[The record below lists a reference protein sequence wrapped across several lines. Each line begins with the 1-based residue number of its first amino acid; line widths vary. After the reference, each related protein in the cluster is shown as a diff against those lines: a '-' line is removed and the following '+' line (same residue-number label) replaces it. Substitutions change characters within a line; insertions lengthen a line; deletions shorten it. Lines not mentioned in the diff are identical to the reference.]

1 MKTKFTFLL
10 CLFLLIAPAC
20 DTSLNVTLYT
30 ADVFDDSKALKT
42 RATVTTEFSEDEE
55 DQIIALLKENFT
67 GAKNFRKEKVGYS
80 EHLKFDYEMDIV
92 DDQVKDKY
100 VAKNLMTLV
109 LTADSG
115 GTIQLGVQLNKAKF
129 DALNAQVSE
138 DYYGDITMEDLK
150 FRVDI
155 NNDMRDK
162 IRITAKSCY
171 INGEAIPF
179 EKDFVLAK
187 RDVVE
192 VSFSEILKQSLL
204 TGEVANF
211 CVFAKAE

>member
-1 MKTKFTFLL
+1 MW
-10 CLFLLIAPAC
+10 P
-20 DTSLNVTLYT
+20 
-30 ADVFDDSKALKT
+30 
-42 RATVTTEFSEDEE
+42 
-55 DQIIALLKENFT
+55 
-67 GAKNFRKEKVGYS
+67 
-80 EHLKFDYEMDIV
+80 
-92 DDQVKDKY
+92 
-100 VAKNLMTLV
+100 KNLMTLV
-109 LTADSG
+109 LTPDSG

-155 NNDMRDK
+155 NNDMWDK